1 MNSCNKFLE
10 KYIVIFLP
18 NVTDPNILYLDQL
31 YDLSIKKFKRNKG
44 KMIVQLMSLIVE
56 SYDFLNILL
65 QEILNIEKEVEKIV
79 VS

>member
-1 MNSCNKFLE
+1 MNSYNKFLE
-10 KYIVIFLP
+10 KYIVTFLH

-31 YDLSIKKFKRNKG
+31 YDLSVKRFKRNKG
-44 KMIVQLMSLIVE
+44 KMIVQLMSLMVE

>member
-1 MNSCNKFLE
+1 MNSYNKFLE

-44 KMIVQLMSLIVE
+44 KMIVQIMSLMVE

>member
-1 MNSCNKFLE
+1 MKSYKFLE

-44 KMIVQLMSLIVE
+44 KMIVQLMSLMVE
-56 SYDFLNILL
+56 SYDVLNILL

>member
-1 MNSCNKFLE
+1 MNSYNKFLE

-44 KMIVQLMSLIVE
+44 KMIVQLMSLMVE

>member
-1 MNSCNKFLE
+1 MNSYKFLE

-44 KMIVQLMSLIVE
+44 KMIVQLMSLMVE

>member
-1 MNSCNKFLE
+1 MNSYKFLE

-44 KMIVQLMSLIVE
+44 KMIVQLMSLMVE
-56 SYDFLNILL
+56 SYDVLNILL

>member
-1 MNSCNKFLE
+1 MNSYNKFLE
-10 KYIVIFLP
+10 KYIVIFLH

-31 YDLSIKKFKRNKG
+31 YDLSVKRFKRNKG
-44 KMIVQLMSLIVE
+44 KTIVQLMSLMVE

-79 VS
+79 VL